1 MKLLLYCTK
10 GKPYLLQGLAKP
22 MHTKDTTNPFN
33 YKWTLIEKQTSN
45 TLNGKIVG
53 ECDFEVE
60 KMGLDTG
67 EGLVFDNGFN
77 KESQLDLFEI
87 AKYVG
92 NNYYYAIHIKNL
104 HIYDSPRDL
113 FHYTCVKGPRN
124 MQYVYS
130 AYDKNENILISIN
143 PEWLCKILNGEKAIE
158 VRKKVLK
165 RMVKND

>member
-1 MKLLLYCTK
+1 MKLLLYCCRA
-10 GKPYLLQGLAKP
+10 KPYLYKSLNNEKYFVGE
-22 MHTKDTTNPFN
+22 HIYTKYN
-33 YKWTLIEKQTSN
+33 K
-45 TLNGKIVG
+45 LNGKIIG
-53 ECDFEVE
+53 ECDFNVE

-67 EGLVFDNGFN
+67 KGLIFENGFN
-77 KESQLDLFEI
+77 KESQLKILEC

-104 HIYDSPRDL
+104 KLYNEPRDL

-130 AYDKNENILISIN
+130 AYDKNENILISIQSQ
-143 PEWLCKILNGEKAIE
+143 WLVKILNGVKTVE

-165 RMVKND
+165 GMIKNGK

>member
-60 KMGLDTG
+60 
-67 EGLVFDNGFN
+67 EIRLV
-77 KESQLDLFEI
+77 ETPE
-87 AKYVG
+87 
-92 NNYYYAIHIKNL
+92 YAG
-104 HIYDSPRDL
+104 S
-113 FHYTCVKGPRN
+113 
-124 MQYVYS
+124 
-130 AYDKNENILISIN
+130 E
-143 PEWLCKILNGEKAIE
+143 
-158 VRKKVLK
+158 
-165 RMVKND
+165 